1 MTGIIADTPKNKEL
15 SLEKPV
21 KKVEIIGKEHRKTQ
35 SNPEDRMSVAKV
47 IELISEGASVENAIE
62 NAAAQAAKTLKNV
75 RSVYAEGIQGIVKDG
90 KVTSYRVNC
99 KVTFVV
105 D

>member
-1 MTGIIADTPKNKEL
+1 M
-15 SLEKPV
+15 
-21 KKVEIIGKEHRKTQ
+21 KKVEIIPEEHRKTH
-35 SNPEDRMSVAKV
+35 SKPEDRMSVAKV
-47 IELISEGASVENAIE
+47 IELISEGDSVEDAIE
-62 NAAAQAAKTLKNV
+62 NAAAQATKTLKNV
-75 RSVYAEGIQGIVKDG
+75 RNVYADGIQGIVRDG